1 MKEIKVRM
9 TDAMADALTEQVAK
23 RGQAGQR
30 GAEAALLRELL
41 YAHLN
46 KAGHSAT
53 SLSLD
58 DAKYAESRKSAGRQ
72 LPTALWGKVRQSV
85 GK

>member
-1 MKEIKVRM
+1 MKEIRVRM
-9 TDAMADALTEQVAK
+9 TDALADALADQVAK

-30 GAEAALLRELL
+30 GAEASLMREIL

-53 SLSLD
+53 QLSMD
-58 DAKYAESRKSAGRQ
+58 DAEYRKRPKSCERQ
-72 LPTALWGKVRQSV
+72 LPTAPRG
-85 GK
+85 